1 MKRFQNKIVVVTGG
15 SSGIGLAAAEQFA
28 TEGAHVYI
36 TGRRQREL
44 DLAVAAIGRN
54 IDAVQ
59 ADVSVTADL
68 ERLYRLVGER
78 HGRVDV
84 VFANAGYVEKGALGE
99 LTEEQY
105 GSQFDVNVKGLLFT
119 VQLALP
125 LMAVGSTIV
134 LNGSINSSKGFAA
147 SSLYSASKAAVRSF
161 ARSWTLDL
169 KNRGIRVNVVSPG
182 PTETNVLEA
191 GGYTPEQ
198 IVQVKDYLANAIPLG
213 RMAHAS
219 EVARS
224 VLFLASTES
233 SFIAAPNYSS
243 TEDWHRSERN
253 PKRNPLRRGRHGK
266 RPRAIRQAV
275 QVAHRAR
282 PPLRAGCLPTPCR

>member
-1 MKRFQNKIVVVTGG
+1 MKRFQSKIVVVTGG
-15 SSGIGLAAAEQFA
+15 SSGIGLAAAEQFVA
-28 TEGAHVYI
+28 EGAHVYI

-105 GSQFDVNVKGLLFT
+105 RSQFDVNVKGLLFT

-125 LMAVGSTIV
+125 LMAGGGTIV

-169 KNRGIRVNVVSPG
+169 KDRGIRVNVVSPG

-198 IVQVKDYLANAIPLG
+198 IVRVKDHLANAIPLG

-219 EVARS
+219 EIARS
-224 VLFLASTES
+224 VLFLASAES
-233 SFIAAPNYSS
+233 SFTAGVELFVDGGLA
-243 TEDWHRSERN
+243 
-253 PKRNPLRRGRHGK
+253 
-266 RPRAIRQAV
+266 
-275 QVAHRAR
+275 QV
-282 PPLRAGCLPTPCR
+282 